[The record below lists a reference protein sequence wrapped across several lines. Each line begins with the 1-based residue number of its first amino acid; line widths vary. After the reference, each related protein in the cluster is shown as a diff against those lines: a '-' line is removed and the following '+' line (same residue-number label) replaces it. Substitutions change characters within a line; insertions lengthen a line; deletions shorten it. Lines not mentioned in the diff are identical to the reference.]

1 MLWMR
6 DGDTETRAES
16 DCEVHLRRKDLF
28 LRLPTGFGKKLC
40 YNVLPFV
47 FVVKLGRLTNN
58 STNRLGT
65 SKLNGTLQCRSI
77 AIVNI
82 PRGRRHCTH
91 PLIVRMSLK
100 STWTSCTNYAHA
112 RTVDTRRTFPLFNA
126 PGYEA
131 KMSQDS
137 QDIRGPCSL
146 CGDKGTT
153 TPKPGLQKNRHSS

>member
-1 MLWMR
+1 M
-6 DGDTETRAES
+6 
-16 DCEVHLRRKDLF
+16 
-28 LRLPTGFGKKLC
+28 
-40 YNVLPFV
+40 

-65 SKLNGTLQCRSI
+65 SKLNWTLQCRSI

-91 PLIVRMSLK
+91 PLIVTTSLDTRPLK

-131 KMSQDS
+131 RGQDS
-137 QDIRGPCSL
+137 QNHRSADVIVPEVTRRI
-146 CGDKGTT
+146 T
-153 TPKPGLQKNRHSS
+153 

>member
-1 MLWMR
+1 M
-6 DGDTETRAES
+6 
-16 DCEVHLRRKDLF
+16 
-28 LRLPTGFGKKLC
+28 
-40 YNVLPFV
+40 

-65 SKLNGTLQCRSI
+65 SKLNWTLQCCSI
-77 AIVNI
+77 AIVNL

-91 PLIVRMSLK
+91 PLIVTTSLDTRPLK

-131 KMSQDS
+131 TFNPAGMMSYNS
-137 QDIRGPCSL
+137 IVVHYTNIHENIHAGPMHIIGYRTEL
-146 CGDKGTT
+146 V
-153 TPKPGLQKNRHSS
+153 